1 MRAPD
6 EALANLPTVHLLR
19 SALVAASV
27 CDGAGAEVAVVH
39 RSYLRLPTGGLYH
52 SEDLE
57 KGERLLLRCGLLT
70 LNGSVLYPSEQLRT
84 LQGLP
89 TDEASQVLLALA
101 AQLAPP
107 LWLHSAVRDE
117 TVWSELISEADEQTL
132 SQVIPDPDEREAFLL
147 ALANRFEGAPATH
160 LGELGECAVVN
171 RSRRELAS
179 AGRSDLAALVQR
191 VSLIS
196 DQLGYDV
203 VAPTLRGKTRRI
215 EVKTTGSGAQT
226 HFEVYLSRNEAAVA
240 LRDPSWALVLCRASD
255 ASRAEIVGWCRAEA
269 FAPALPCDKHPRGR
283 WTQAR
288 LQIDRDK
295 LKEGLPPHE

>member
-1 MRAPD
+1 MRATA
-6 EALANLPTVHLLR
+6 EALGTLPTVHLLR

-39 RSYLRLPTGGLYH
+39 QSYLRLPTGGLYH
-52 SEDLE
+52 FEDLE

-70 LNGSVLYPSEQLRT
+70 LNGSVLYPSEQLRA

-89 TDEASQVLLALA
+89 TDEASQILLALA
-101 AQLAPP
+101 AQQAPP

-117 TVWSELISEADEQTL
+117 AVWPELISDADEQTL
-132 SQVIPDPDEREAFLL
+132 SQLIPDPDQREAFLL
-147 ALANRFEGAPATH
+147 ALANRFQGAPLTH

-171 RSRRELAS
+171 RCRQELANV
-179 AGRSDLAALVQR
+179 GRHDLADAVQR

-203 VAPTLRGKTRRI
+203 VAPTLTGRPRRM
-215 EVKTTGSGAQT
+215 EVKTTGSSAQT
-226 HFEVYLSRNEAAVA
+226 HIEIYLSRNEAAVA
-240 LRDPSWALVLCRASD
+240 LRDPAWALVLCRACD
-255 ASRAEIVGWCRAEA
+255 PSRAEVVGWCRAET

-283 WTQAR
+283 WTQAK
-288 LQIDRDK
+288 LQINRDA
-295 LKEGLPPHE
+295 LKEGLPPYE